1 MGAAASTNVGGL
13 VAAGGA
19 ALSAG
24 VSAAASAASSVF
36 GGWPSTTDR
45 PKRKVIRTFV
55 WYGLS
60 LTALYNCFFAG

>member
-24 VSAAASAASSVF
+24 VSAAANAASTVF
-36 GGWPSTTDR
+36 GGWPPTADR
-45 PKRKVIRTFV
+45 PKRKVNN
-55 WYGLS
+55 
-60 LTALYNCFFAG
+60 ALFWTLLI